1 MKKEDASTPTPEKS
15 PSPAQAA
22 AAAQPAGQSSA
33 LPVVSAVL
41 GIISL
46 TGPGLFFG
54 IPAIITGSIAL
65 KKNYR
70 DRGLSLTG
78 LITGIVSTV
87 ISILV
92 VIFFIFLFI
101 WAANNPQEFQKEY
114 PRDGPA
120 PHQLRDAFEPNRT

>member
-1 MKKEDASTPTPEKS
+1 MKKEESAPAKATPASAPIAPTPEV
-15 PSPAQAA
+15 
-22 AAAQPAGQSSA
+22 QPIGQGSA

-54 IPAIITGSIAL
+54 IPAIITGGIAL

-78 LITGIVSTV
+78 LITGIISTA
-87 ISILV
+87 ISLLV
-92 VIFFIFLFI
+92 VLFFIFIFI
-101 WAANNPQEFQKEY
+101 WAANNPQEFEKQY
-114 PRDGPA
+114 PRDTPGS
-120 PHQLRDAFEPNRT
+120 HKMRDAFDSNRT

>member
-1 MKKEDASTPTPEKS
+1 MKKEES
-15 PSPAQAA
+15 PSIDTNNPAPAPAPQ
-22 AAAQPAGQSSA
+22 AQPAAQSSA

-54 IPAIITGSIAL
+54 IPAIITGGIAL

-78 LITGIVSTV
+78 LITGIVSTA

-92 VIFFIFLFI
+92 GIFFIFLFI

-114 PRDGPA
+114 PRDA
-120 PHQLRDAFEPNRT
+120 PGSHQMRDAFEPNRT

>member
-1 MKKEDASTPTPEKS
+1 MKKEELSTNATPAPVPT
-15 PSPAQAA
+15 SPAQPTE
-22 AAAQPAGQSSA
+22 QQSSA

-54 IPAIITGSIAL
+54 IPAIITGGIAL

-78 LITGIVSTV
+78 LITGIVSTA

-92 VIFFIFLFI
+92 VIFFVFLFI
-101 WAANNPQEFQKEY
+101 WAASNPQEFEKQY
-114 PRDGPA
+114 PRDA
-120 PHQLRDAFEPNRT
+120 PGSHQMRDAFEPNRI